1 MEVATGLFFCFVMYT
16 QVKRII
22 KEKICRAGLGLL
34 SGDRSECELAVY
46 CTKVYQPLIIL
57 RYYIYKWYKKK
68 YRYAWIF
75 ISC

>member
-34 SGDRSECELAVY
+34 SGWR
-46 CTKVYQPLIIL
+46 QI
-57 RYYIYKWYKKK
+57 
-68 YRYAWIF
+68 
-75 ISC
+75 